1 MNSFQDKVLS
11 AKSLNC
17 LLDCLN
23 GYDEEQEGLSL
34 NDAVDLSSLPT
45 FGENPIEDTSEVY
58 SWDDEHIMVFN
69 NRWELEKR
77 CLVCGEAP
85 FHCDHE

>member
-34 NDAVDLSSLPT
+34 NDAVDL
-45 FGENPIEDTSEVY
+45 
-58 SWDDEHIMVFN
+58 
-69 NRWELEKR
+69 
-77 CLVCGEAP
+77 
-85 FHCDHE
+85 